1 MNMDFAKFI
10 SYLFHS
16 RTQAHIFHLQT
27 RSFAAHAALNAY
39 YDGIVDLADGLVE
52 TYQGKYGVLEGYSNF
67 SLIETQNC
75 EDMISY
81 FQALLKAIENN
92 RSSFASDSYLQNQID
107 TVVEL
112 LTSTIYKLTYLK

>member
-1 MNMDFAKFI
+1 
-10 SYLFHS
+10 
-16 RTQAHIFHLQT
+16 
-27 RSFAAHAALNAY
+27 
-39 YDGIVDLADGLVE
+39 
-52 TYQGKYGVLEGYSNF
+52 
-67 SLIETQNC
+67 
-75 EDMISY
+75 MISY